1 MLKFTKNTTK
11 KKLVIPNVAL
21 EHSGMEKGD
30 PVEIRAVDDAVVILR
45 KEMTAMQ
52 RVRAIDSLQSTVL
65 DLTMHLVDVCG
76 PCEDC
81 NGSGGEECPAD
92 PSRTATVIPEE
103 IRKEANIPA
112 GVKLCAW
119 AGDEPG
125 TVMVGQADYR
135 YDLTDVPAWV
145 LEILASH
152 GVCLGA
158 LEDRLMEEDIVY
170 G

>member
-1 MLKFTKNTTK
+1 MRKVTKNTTRK
-11 KKLVIPNVAL
+11 ELAVPCDVL
-21 EHSGMEKGD
+21 EHSGMEKGE

-52 RVRAIDSLQSTVL
+52 LVRAIDSLQSTVL
-65 DLTMHLVDVCG
+65 DLTLHLVDVCG

-81 NGSGGEECPAD
+81 TGSGGEACPAD
-92 PSRTATVIPEE
+92 PSRTTTVIPDE
-103 IRKEANIPA
+103 IREEAHIPA

-119 AGDEPG
+119 AGTESG
-125 TVMVGQADYR
+125 TVTVGQADYR

-152 GVCLGA
+152 GVCLGR
-158 LEDRLMEEDIVY
+158 LEDRLIDEEPVY

>member
-30 PVEIRAVDDAVVILR
+30 PVEIRAVDDAVVILQ

-52 RVRAIDSLQSTVL
+52 LVRAIDSLQSTVL

-81 NGSGGEECPAD
+81 TGNEECPAD
-92 PSRTATVIPEE
+92 PSRTATSIPEE
-103 IRKEANIPA
+103 IRQEAHIPA

-119 AGDEPG
+119 VGDEPG

-158 LEDRLMEEDIVY
+158 LEDRLMDEEPVY